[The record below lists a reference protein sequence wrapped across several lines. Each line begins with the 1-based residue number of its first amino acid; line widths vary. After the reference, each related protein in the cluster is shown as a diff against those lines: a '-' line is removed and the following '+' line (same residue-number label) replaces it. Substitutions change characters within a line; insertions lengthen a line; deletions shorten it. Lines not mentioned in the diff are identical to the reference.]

1 MIEVQL
7 SQLAEVLGAELV
19 GGDTA
24 IANVSTDTRKI
35 ATKTLATNRAY
46 RYAEL
51 CFLPGVCKKQHDDK
65 AKVLLRRDRNDP
77 QSGAREP

>member
-1 MIEVQL
+1 MYENYEHLQ
-7 SQLAEVLGAELV
+7 S
-19 GGDTA
+19 
-24 IANVSTDTRKI
+24 KI
-35 ATKTLATNRAY
+35 ATKTLATNSAY